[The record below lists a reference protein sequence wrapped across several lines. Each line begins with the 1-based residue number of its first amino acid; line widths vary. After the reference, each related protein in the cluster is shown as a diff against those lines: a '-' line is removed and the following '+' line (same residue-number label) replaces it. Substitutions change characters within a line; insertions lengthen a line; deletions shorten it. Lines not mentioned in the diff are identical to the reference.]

1 MISDKTYAICPVASL
16 NNSTDNFHV
25 FKAGSWRSLYVQKG
39 EDDLGISEE
48 RLLATDY
55 TSARL
60 NACSKNRG
68 TRAKDERKSRR
79 AD

>member
-1 MISDKTYAICPVASL
+1 VISNKTYAICPVASL
-16 NNSTDNFHV
+16 NNSTDNFQV
-25 FKAGSWRSLYVQKG
+25 FKAGLLEVTICSEG
-39 EDDLGISEE
+39 EDDLDISEE

-68 TRAKDERKSRR
+68 TRAKDE
-79 AD
+79 